1 MQLTRSLAYDAPVTT
16 VLAMLHE
23 PEFWDRVAV
32 ATRALSSATTVVAG
46 EGGAVEV
53 VTDQQQAV
61 AGVPAFAKRIVG
73 DSTRAIITAAWDGPQ
88 ATYVV
93 DTPGKPTSIKGTVTV
108 VPEGEGSVVRYEL
121 DVSASVPVVSGKL
134 ERLISDLT
142 SAGIDQEHEVGRA
155 WLAEARSAE
164 TEPAESV
171 ATEAAT
177 PAVAPAPPASMAAPA
192 KPAKPAKRG
201 RVRTVLDVDQTIAK
215 LDATTD
221 RLNDT
226 LDTFGALLV
235 DFTAALTEFN
245 TSVRGFNGTVG
256 EFDGVVDK
264 ADGLLARADLLL
276 GPLGSAQLLGDQ
288 LKAAG
293 AAAGSVAANAVRKG
307 VAVGKGL
314 TPGS

>member
-1 MQLTRSLAYDAPVTT
+1 MLLTRSLAYDAPVTV
-16 VLAMLHE
+16 VLAMLHD

-32 ATRALSSATTVVAG
+32 ATKALSSSTTVVPGEAG
-46 EGGAVEV
+46 TVEV

-61 AGVPAFAKRIVG
+61 AGVPAFAKRFVG
-73 DSTRAIITAAWDGPQ
+73 DSTRAIITAAWDGPR

-108 VPEGEGSVVRYEL
+108 TPEGDGAVVRYDL
-121 DVSASVPVVSGKL
+121 DVSASVPVVAGKL

-142 SAGIDQEHEVGRA
+142 SAGLDQEHGVGRA
-155 WLAEARSAE
+155 WLAAAAPGEVAAGDEPGLAESAAAGVSAP
-164 TEPAESV
+164 EPAR
-171 ATEAAT
+171 
-177 PAVAPAPPASMAAPA
+177 
-192 KPAKPAKRG
+192 AKPAKRQ
-201 RVRTVLDVDQTIAK
+201 RVRTVLDVDQTITK

-226 LDTFGALLV
+226 LDTFGSLLV
-235 DFTAALTEFN
+235 DFTAALQEF
-245 TSVRGFNGTVG
+245 TVSVRGFNGTVD
-256 EFDGVVDK
+256 EFQGVVDK

-276 GPLGSAQLLGDQ
+276 NPLGSAQQLGDQ

-293 AAAGSVAANAVRKG
+293 AAAGSVAASAVRKG